1 MSDSAL
7 LIIDVQRSFEQ
18 KDFWQEEDLPAFK
31 QAISRLIDGCQSRG
45 VPLVDIFHV
54 SQGPFAL
61 ESGLVTPMSFLSHQP
76 QVSIY
81 KRVHN
86 ALTESGLDLW
96 LRERQI
102 KHLIISGM
110 RTEQCCETTTRVAS
124 DLGFE
129 VTFVTEATLT
139 FPMTHPC
146 GQTFSAQQIKQRSEL
161 VLVDR
166 FATVTDVDG
175 ALAELDNRQAR
186 RDNVPARAEWQ
197 PKPYLDRKIAPLSTW
212 THQGWQLKRYGI
224 EFAGTQSAAD
234 IFERAYS
241 RVASWLPP
249 RATTADR
256 PGVGWMLEHRGKT
269 MDYLVVGWWD
279 NENEL
284 RMKIW
289 VTENGQWREAL
300 SESFCVWDMQVMAFE
315 RNAFVATLL
324 QQEPDIAAYL
334 NQHLTVDVED
344 YVA

>member
-1 MSDSAL
+1 MSHSAL

-18 KDFWQEEDLPAFK
+18 KDFWQDDHFPDFK
-31 QAISRLIDGCQSRG
+31 RAISRLIDGCQSRN
-45 VPLVDIFHV
+45 VPLIDIFHV
-54 SQGPFAL
+54 SQGVFAL
-61 ESGLVTPMSFLSHQP
+61 ESGLVTPMSFLSHEP
-76 QVSIY
+76 QVRIY
-81 KRVHN
+81 KHVHN

-96 LRERQI
+96 LRERNI
-102 KHLIISGM
+102 NHLIISGM

-124 DLGFE
+124 DLGFD

-139 FPMTHPC
+139 FPMTHSS
-146 GQTFSAQQIKQRSEL
+146 GQTLSAEEIKLRTEL
-161 VLVDR
+161 VLAER

-175 ALAELDNRQAR
+175 ALAKLDSLAEQPQE
-186 RDNVPARAEWQ
+186 PAPSKAWL
-197 PKPYLDRKIAPLSTW
+197 PKPYLARKIEPLSAW
-212 THQGWQLKRYGI
+212 EFSGWQLKRYGI
-224 EFAGTQSAAD
+224 EFSGTTSPAD

-289 VTENGQWREAL
+289 VTDQGEWREAL
-300 SESFCVWDMQVMAFE
+300 TESFCVWDMQVMAFE
-315 RNAFVATLL
+315 RDAFVATLL
-324 QQEPDIAAYL
+324 QPKPDIEAYMK
-334 NQHLTVDVED
+334 QHLTINLE
-344 YVA
+344 

>member
-18 KDFWQEEDLPAFK
+18 KDFWQEDDLPAFK
-31 QAISRLIDGCQSRG
+31 QAISRLINGCQMRG
-45 VPLVDIFHV
+45 VPLVDVFHV
-54 SQGPFAL
+54 SQGLFAL

-81 KRVHN
+81 KHVHN

-96 LRERQI
+96 LHQRKI

-110 RTEQCCETTTRVAS
+110 RTEQCCETTARVAY

-139 FPMTHPC
+139 FPMTHAS
-146 GQTFSAQQIKQRSEL
+146 GRTFSAEEIKQRTEL
-161 VLVDR
+161 VLADR
-166 FATVTDVDG
+166 FATIADVDG
-175 ALAELDNRQAR
+175 ALAELDSRQAR
-186 RDNVPARAEWQ
+186 VEPTQDPTQWQ
-197 PKPYLDRKIAPLSTW
+197 PKPYLPRKIAPLSAW
-212 THQGWQLKRYGI
+212 NHQGWQLKRYGI
-224 EFAGTQSAAD
+224 EFAGTTSPAD

-249 RATTADR
+249 QATTADR

-289 VTENGQWREAL
+289 VTEKGQWREAIT
-300 SESFCVWDMQVMAFE
+300 ESFCVWDMQVMAFE
-315 RNAFVATLL
+315 RNAFVETLL
-324 QQEPDIAAYL
+324 QKEPDIAAYM
-334 NQHLTVDVED
+334 NQHLTINLE
-344 YVA
+344 